1 MYEMLF
7 HLLPNFR
14 LLRTQAVETQELSV
28 WFWMAMVTILLLSLG
43 FVLWHFKNYRAR
55 VRAIN
60 SLIKGQTK
68 DELAKKRR
76 ETLQKASK
84 LRNKDAGNLWREF
97 DESLVLTSD
106 HQYLHNTLDAEH
118 FFNSRTLARGL
129 TSSRLLAATPSF
141 LVAIGVL
148 GTFVGL
154 TVGLSSL
161 HVDSNDVMSLK
172 QDVGKMIN
180 AASVAF
186 MTSVWGVFFSLLLN
200 LIEKLFERSALSGID
215 RLQREVD
222 YLYPRI
228 PAEQSLV
235 HIADAA
241 AESRKALQEL
251 HERIGDRLQQAVNG
265 MSESMQQAITN
276 ALNNVMAPAIQSLVT
291 NASQQSSQVMERLI
305 TQFVDGA
312 NAVGRDQGALMQ
324 QTSQELTSAMSR
336 ITSQMELMFKTMS
349 ERQASYAAQVNQ
361 HSAKFALRLEEQGAL
376 ADRRAMEMQEKFQ
389 ELLETLSGSVQT
401 QLNSATQASQA
412 QQQEL
417 TAAVNHLLKNMN
429 ESAEQQQANALQRE
443 ARSVERFDQQV
454 QVLAEEQQRLLS
466 QVATAVHESQ
476 LQNLRL
482 SEQHERLLQS
492 LQESVASADR
502 SSQQMASSA
511 SSLGMLSS
519 NLKTVTEL
527 FDQRLQ
533 SLSEQLIQITTAN
546 KDIGDTIR
554 EQSRS
559 LQDMQITVVTA
570 AERIGQSALLANE
583 GFARLEEH
591 QKSFLK
597 SVSYEFEQLGKSL
610 AEQVGNLEEQAAEW
624 LRDYSAE
631 VRNQVQERMNTW
643 NEETLSFANN
653 MQHTVR
659 AIGNLVDELEIR
671 K

>member
-7 HLLPNFR
+7 HLMPDFS
-14 LLRTQAVETQELSV
+14 LLRTDAFETQELSV
-28 WFWMAMVTILLLSLG
+28 WFWLVMMAILLISLG
-43 FVLWHFKNYRAR
+43 FVVRHYIHYLSR
-55 VRAIN
+55 VWAIN
-60 SLIKGQTK
+60 GLIKGQTK

-76 ETLQKASK
+76 ETVQKASK
-84 LRNKDAGNLWREF
+84 LKNRDAGNLWREF

-106 HQYLHNTLDAEH
+106 NQYLHNTLDAEH
-118 FFNSRTLARGL
+118 FFSSRTLARGL
-129 TSSRLLAATPSF
+129 TSSRLLAAAPSF

-186 MTSVWGVFFSLLLN
+186 MTSVWGVFLSLLLN

-215 RLQREVD
+215 KLQREID

-235 HIADAA
+235 HIADATD
-241 AESRKALQEL
+241 ESKKALQEL

-265 MSESMQQAITN
+265 MTDSMQQAITN
-276 ALNNVMAPAIQSLVT
+276 ALNNVMAPAMQSLVT
-291 NASQQSSQVMERLI
+291 NASQQSSQVMEKLI
-305 TQFVDGA
+305 TQFVGGV

-336 ITSQMELMFKTMS
+336 ITSQMEVMFKTMS

-361 HSAKFALRLEEQGAL
+361 HSAKFAMRLEEQGAV
-376 ADRRAMEMQEKFQ
+376 ADKRAMDMQQKFQ
-389 ELLETLSGSVQT
+389 ELLASMSGSVQS
-401 QLNSATQASQA
+401 QLSSATQASQA

-417 TAAVNHLLKNMN
+417 TAAVNRLLQSMN
-429 ESAEQQQANALQRE
+429 ESAGQQQAHALQRE
-443 ARSVERFDQQV
+443 TQSRERFDQQV
-454 QVLAEEQQRLLS
+454 QVLAEEQQRLLNH
-466 QVATAVHESQ
+466 VATAVHESQ
-476 LQNLRL
+476 LQSLRM

-492 LQESVASADR
+492 LQESAASADR
-502 SSQQMASSA
+502 SSQQMANSA
-511 SSLGMLSS
+511 SSLGVLSS

-533 SLSEQLIQITTAN
+533 SLSDQLIQITTAN
-546 KDIGDTIR
+546 KDIGETIR

-570 AERIGQSALLANE
+570 AERFGQTALLANE

-591 QKSFLK
+591 QKSFIK
-597 SVSYEFEQLGKSL
+597 SIANEFEQLGKSL
-610 AEQVGNLEEQAAEW
+610 AEQVGNLEEQTSEW

-631 VRNQVQERMNTW
+631 VRNQVQERMNAW
-643 NEETLSFANN
+643 NEQTLSFVNN